1 MNACRS
7 LGRSFCILHFN
18 LFTCLGPCFGTESVI
33 AGALTAVKMQRAL
46 VACALVAREIDRR
59 PESMMMMAT
68 AFFSH
73 PRKLQQLQ
81 LSLSCCLGC
90 AVCRESEIMRERK
103 RERDCSSESASFVY
117 TDSVLPASAAA
128 ATLLRAA
135 AGPTFQRAPRTCSPE
150 CVPESANCVLVSVCV
165 CVCESNCA
173 CVRVLSAKCQRVLW
187 HFFAML

>member
-1 MNACRS
+1 MAVPS
-7 LGRSFCILHFN
+7 AFCISI
-18 LFTCLGPCFGTESVI
+18 CLPASVLVSGQKSVI

-90 AVCRESEIMRERK
+90 AVCRESEIMRERERG
-103 RERDCSSESASFVY
+103 REIVPLRAHPLFTLTACFQ
-117 TDSVLPASAAA
+117 LQ
-128 ATLLRAA
+128 LLRQHCS
-135 AGPTFQRAPRTCSPE
+135 GLLQDPRFNVPHERALQS
-150 CVPESANCVLVSVCV
+150 VSRRAQTVFSSLCVCV
-165 CVCESNCA
+165 CV
-173 CVRVLSAKCQRVLW
+173 
-187 HFFAML
+187 

>member
-1 MNACRS
+1 MAVPS
-7 LGRSFCILHFN
+7 AFCISI
-18 LFTCLGPCFGTESVI
+18 CLPASVLVSGQKSVI

-73 PRKLQQLQ
+73 PRKLQKLQ

-103 RERDCSSESASFVY
+103 MEGDCSSESASFVY

-150 CVPESANCVLVSVCV
+150 CVPESATVFSSVCV
-165 CVCESNCA
+165 RVCVRASVPVCEC
-173 CVRVLSAKCQRVLW
+173 
-187 HFFAML
+187 